1 MGTAHQAKARG
12 LQGPDSTL
20 GCWAGWDLWGVQGAG
35 WTCSAGK
42 VWGSWAGSCWG
53 TTTAWIFHVLGAV
66 GQRRAQPRA
75 GGGLLE
81 PPVPCTSPPK
91 HIRAT
96 PLQTQGTG
104 TGAGT
109 SEMSLESSGCPSCG
123 FCRSLCW
130 RHGAEWPRS
139 QEAPGLVSQHLLL
152 PPCLHQHLPPCA
164 LPFHPTTCPTG
175 WPRWPRD
182 VHASDVLTLP
192 PCPWTGFSS
201 PPAPCFGSSACLSLQ
216 CSSVPLLG
224 AREVALGRSLA
235 SPVCYYRIKLPF
247 KAEPALSGLHTIR
260 EHRLFPEAPILFLCS
275 LGATTLPAPGT
286 ERGAWVGGS
295 EKVLGGF
302 SSHPAGTESREGSP

>member
-1 MGTAHQAKARG
+1 MPRGPGRSRGTSPATGGPGDTTGTAHQAKARG

-81 PPVPCTSPPK
+81 PPIPCTSPPK
-91 HIRAT
+91 HIRVT

-109 SEMSLESSGCPSCG
+109 SEMSPESSGCPSCG

-139 QEAPGLVSQHLLL
+139 QEAPGLVSPVPAPPAAPSPPSASPTLRPSL
-152 PPCLHQHLPPCA
+152 PPHNVPHGLAPLAQGRPC
-164 LPFHPTTCPTG
+164 
-175 WPRWPRD
+175 
-182 VHASDVLTLP
+182 
-192 PCPWTGFSS
+192 
-201 PPAPCFGSSACLSLQ
+201 Q
-216 CSSVPLLG
+216 
-224 AREVALGRSLA
+224 
-235 SPVCYYRIKLPF
+235 
-247 KAEPALSGLHTIR
+247 
-260 EHRLFPEAPILFLCS
+260 
-275 LGATTLPAPGT
+275 
-286 ERGAWVGGS
+286 
-295 EKVLGGF
+295 
-302 SSHPAGTESREGSP
+302 